1 MFGVLGGPSH
11 GMLLGNS
18 GEEFEVFGWRPYGVE
33 TNVLLHPLAAASA
46 VLEMISLVD
55 PSLVWPTREG
65 AECFDCFGGASGA
78 LPLAHPNP
86 TRKVLKHP
94 PRSDNGIVP

>member
-1 MFGVLGGPSH
+1 M
-11 GMLLGNS
+11 
-18 GEEFEVFGWRPYGVE
+18 
-33 TNVLLHPLAAASA
+33 LLHPLAAASA
-46 VLEMISLVD
+46 VLEMIGLLD